1 MKFADLASS
10 NSGDSRLLRS
20 AAITFIGAVA
30 IVALYVGRDVL
41 IPAAIAVLF
50 AFILSPAVTWV
61 RRLLPLPFA
70 VAAVVLGALL
80 LAGLLTVLVM
90 AQLAEV
96 AGSLT
101 AYQANLQQK
110 IQDIRGLSEGGGAIS
125 RFMAMV
131 ASLGHDLTL
140 TTGAAPAVRVQGSSN
155 FESVAGFVAPLLH
168 PILTIGI
175 VVILVVFILL
185 DRDHLNDQFVRC
197 LLYTSDAADE

>member
-1 MKFADLASS
+1 MKFPDLASATDG
-10 NSGDSRLLRS
+10 NPRLLRS

-30 IVALYVGRDVL
+30 IVALYAGRDVL

-80 LAGLLTVLVM
+80 VAGLLTVLVM

-101 AYQANLQQK
+101 ALPE
-110 IQDIRGLSEGGGAIS
+110 RTCS
-125 RFMAMV
+125 RR
-131 ASLGHDLTL
+131 S
-140 TTGAAPAVRVQGSSN
+140 RI
-155 FESVAGFVAPLLH
+155 SVAC
-168 PILTIGI
+168 
-175 VVILVVFILL
+175 
-185 DRDHLNDQFVRC
+185 RK
-197 LLYTSDAADE
+197 AAAR